1 MSPDEA
7 KAALGSV
14 EDTRLKMAARMHWPL
29 WRHALAGLYLAVLLG
44 AIVLDNTTRMILIAL
59 AVVGLAFVVR
69 EDKKRYG
76 MFVSG
81 YQRGRTIW
89 VILANA
95 AVFIAA
101 LLAMNS
107 WVENGVSDPLFW
119 VLTGTVFLVSTALS
133 YIWEVVYRA
142 DLRREP

>member
-1 MSPDEA
+1 
-7 KAALGSV
+7 
-14 EDTRLKMAARMHWPL
+14 
-29 WRHALAGLYLAVLLG
+29 
-44 AIVLDNTTRMILIAL
+44 
-59 AVVGLAFVVR
+59 
-69 EDKKRYG
+69 

-101 LLAMNS
+101 LVAMNS